1 MKHYE
6 PSSVKT
12 WTKFRSKYCAG
23 IVMVIHHNNETTNL
37 FSPLYHPVFKLCH
50 NIILYWGICHICH
63 SHNISSI
70 NYWVN
75 FTIYHVLRR
84 YDKVPPL
91 TMDILR
97 SCLGVL
103 IRRWSRYAGV
113 VLETSLVMP
122 GNKPTL
128 IHPIIDNMSLIC
140 C

>member
-1 MKHYE
+1 MNLLLWKPELNSEANIALGLLWLYITTMKLQTY
-6 PSSVKT
+6 S
-12 WTKFRSKYCAG
+12 
-23 IVMVIHHNNETTNL
+23 HH
-37 FSPLYHPVFKLCH
+37 F
-50 NIILYWGICHICH
+50 IILY
-63 SHNISSI
+63 SSYVTISSCTEAYVI
-70 NYWVN
+70 YVTV
-75 FTIYHVLRR
+75 TISPVSIIELISQYDHVLRR